1 MEYVMRLISAWIATA
16 FCIAASSA
24 WAAGNPEA
32 GKAKAGTCQAC
43 HGGNGIS
50 AIPNIPSLAGQTD
63 QFLQWQLV
71 FFRSGRRE
79 NPIMGPLSKTLSDED
94 VRDLGAYFASLT
106 PPAAPASDA
115 NPALS
120 ATGRDAAEQH
130 HCSACHTE
138 AFTGKQAAARL
149 ADQHEVYLAK
159 ALADYR
165 AGSRPSTGVAA
176 MTEAASGL
184 SDDDISALAHYIA
197 TLK

>member
-1 MEYVMRLISAWIATA
+1 MRLTYAWIALA
-16 FCIAASSA
+16 SCLAAAPA

-32 GKAKAGTCQAC
+32 GKAKAATCQGC
-43 HGGNGIS
+43 HGGNGVS
-50 AIPNIPSLAGQTD
+50 AIPTIPSLAGQTD

-71 FFRSGRRE
+71 FFRSGRRD
-79 NPIMGPLSKTLSDED
+79 NPIMSPLSQTLSDED
-94 VRDLGAYFASLT
+94 IRDLGAYFASLT

-115 NPALS
+115 NPTLA
-120 ATGRDAAEQH
+120 AAGREVAEQR

-149 ADQHEVYLAK
+149 ANQHEPYVAK

-165 AGSRPSTGVAA
+165 SGSRPSTGVAA

-184 SDDDISALAHYIA
+184 SDDDIAALAHYIS

>member
-1 MEYVMRLISAWIATA
+1 MRLTFAWVAL
-16 FCIAASSA
+16 AAVLAAVPA
-24 WAAGNPEA
+24 WAAGDPEA
-32 GKAKAGTCQAC
+32 GKAKAGTCQGC

-50 AIPNIPSLAGQTD
+50 AVPNIPSLAGQTD

-71 FFRSGRRE
+71 FFRSGRRA
-79 NPIMGPLSKTLSDED
+79 NPIMGPISKTLSDED

-106 PPAAPASDA
+106 PPAAPASDG

-120 ATGRDAAEQH
+120 VTGRDAAAQY

-149 ADQHEVYLAK
+149 ADQHEVYLTK

-165 AGSRPSTGVAA
+165 SGSRPSTGVAA

-184 SDDDISALAHYIA
+184 SDDDIAALAHYIA

>member
-1 MEYVMRLISAWIATA
+1 MRLTRAWIA
-16 FCIAASSA
+16 IALLFAA
-24 WAAGNPEA
+24 TPVWAAGNPEA
-32 GKAKAGTCQAC
+32 GKAKAGTCQGC
-43 HGGNGIS
+43 HGSNGIS

-71 FFRSGRRE
+71 FFRSGRRD
-79 NPIMGPLSKTLSDED
+79 NPIMGPISQTLSDED

-106 PPAAPASDA
+106 PPAPPAASDG
-115 NPALS
+115 NPTLS
-120 ATGRDAAEQH
+120 AAGKDAAAQH

-149 ADQHEVYLAK
+149 ADQHEVYLTK

-165 AGSRPSTGVAA
+165 SGSRPSTGVAA

-184 SDDDISALAHYIA
+184 SDDDIAALSHYIA
-197 TLK
+197 TLN

>member
-1 MEYVMRLISAWIATA
+1 MRLTSVWIALGFGLATA
-16 FCIAASSA
+16 PA
-24 WAAGNPEA
+24 WAAGDLAA
-32 GKAKAGTCQAC
+32 GKSKAATCQGC

-71 FFRSGRRE
+71 FFRTGRRE
-79 NPIMGPLSKTLSDED
+79 NPIMGPISQALSDED

-106 PPAAPASDA
+106 PQPAPPSDP
-115 NPALS
+115 NPTLS
-120 ATGRDAAEQH
+120 AAGRDAAAQH

-149 ADQHEVYLAK
+149 ADQHEAYLAK

-165 AGSRPSTGVAA
+165 SGSRPSTGVAA

-184 SDDDISALAHYIA
+184 SDDDIAALAHYIA
-197 TLK
+197 TIKEGS